1 MGRVSSDREIT
12 IIIAYSHA
20 KHTRSAR
27 ANWRGDAPA
36 ASTRLARRHLKNLE
50 GGTSISPEIPK

>member
-1 MGRVSSDREIT
+1 MKT
-12 IIIAYSHA
+12 IHAICLPKYYSHA
-20 KHTRSAR
+20 RHTRSAR

-50 GGTSISPEIPK
+50 GGTSISPDTPK